1 MIEAL
6 IKRALESEGFVLLFQ
21 PIVALGQTAGLH
33 YEAQLR
39 LRAPDGE
46 LLPPREFFPI
56 AERCGLMT
64 AIDRWV
70 MACALDTLHDQ
81 RVRHPDLRLL
91 VHQTMATISQSDWLA
106 WFREQFI
113 RRELTGI
120 RPVIQL
126 QMRDVRG
133 AIELARVLFGV
144 LQRAG
149 VHICI
154 GNLTNSP
161 SEIELVGRLGVPMV
175 KLSIH
180 TLANTDPGALT
191 ELVHHLHD
199 QSALVIAAGIEDQ
212 ETVSRVWNCR
222 ADFIQGNFIQMARDD
237 IGVDL
242 PSQPGED

>member
-1 MIEAL
+1 MIE
-6 IKRALESEGFVLLFQ
+6 RALKTDGFVLLFQ

-46 LLPPREFFPI
+46 LLPPREFFPV

-70 MACALDTLHDQ
+70 MEYALDTLHDQ
-81 RVRHPDLRLL
+81 RIRHPDLRLL
-91 VHQTMATISQSDWLA
+91 VHQTMATVSQSDWLA
-106 WFREQFI
+106 WFREQLI
-113 RRELTGI
+113 RRDLTGI
-120 RPVIQL
+120 RPLLQF
-126 QMRDVRG
+126 QMRDVRA

-149 VHICI
+149 VHICL
-154 GNLTNSP
+154 GNITNSP
-161 SEIELVGRLGVPMV
+161 SEIELVGRLGVPLA

-180 TLANTDPGALT
+180 TLTHTGSRTSPNWCTTSMTRMPWWWRPGSRTRPPSPASGAAVPT
-191 ELVHHLHD
+191 SSRATTSRWRATT
-199 QSALVIAAGIEDQ
+199 SALI
-212 ETVSRVWNCR
+212 S
-222 ADFIQGNFIQMARDD
+222 
-237 IGVDL
+237 